1 LSLQILF
8 NFDVGWDDGAPY
20 DPEGSDGDRA
30 RESGAPTTL
39 RDFNRV
45 SLLQVHHSASS
56 SQVSLLALVCV
67 RAYVRACV
75 CAALDIVLVCVRTRT
90 AVNKTPPV
98 SSPFFTL
105 SMKCPPFRLIDSTPR
120 EIARGAD

>member
-1 LSLQILF
+1 MRKISNLSLQILF

-56 SQVSLLALVCV
+56 SQVSRAALVCV
-67 RAYVRACV
+67 RVYVRACV
-75 CAALDIVLVCVRTRT
+75 CAALDIVLVCVGTRT
-90 AVNKTPPV
+90 AVKKTPRLLPLFHNV
-98 SSPFFTL
+98 NE
-105 SMKCPPFRLIDSTPR
+105 MPPF
-120 EIARGAD
+120 